1 MSAKTYESRITAKG
15 QTTIPV
21 EVREQLQIGPG
32 DTIQFV
38 LIDGHYEIIP
48 RNRPAESLF
57 GRLQAYAIPNTGVD
71 DYRGAVEEYFVK
83 NIADRG
89 SADEA
94 A

>member
-1 MSAKTYESRITAKG
+1 MKACESRITAKG

-21 EVREQLQIGPG
+21 EVRERLGIEAG

-48 RNRPAESLF
+48 RNRPAAGLF
-57 GRLQAYAIPNTGVD
+57 GRLHDYAVKDTSLQ
-71 DYRGAVEEYFVK
+71 DYKHAIGEYFAREDVK
-83 NIADRG
+83 RG
-89 SADEA
+89 EKDEA